1 MANTVLNPG
10 IIGKTAVR
18 LLENELVMGSHVYR
32 GYEDEFDKKI
42 NGYAVGDTISIRKP
56 AQFNVRQNSAVA
68 VIQDVTEGKL
78 NLVVNNQSGV
88 DFAFTSKDLTLKID
102 DLADRVIR
110 PAMIRLANAV
120 DVSLMNLYTQIPNW
134 VRQPDTGADSP
145 IDSFAEFAAGAE
157 RLDQGA
163 VPGDMRYAVL
173 APDSYWALAGS
184 QTTLFA
190 PNITT
195 SAYRRGEIG
204 DIGGVGTFMSQNV
217 PTFVGTAA
225 QGDTP
230 TVTNAVGTNQVPY
243 DTVKNT
249 EGTPGIW
256 GPATGGAGTGL
267 VTGGWTSGAIVKA
280 GTVFTIGTGA
290 GAVLA
295 VNPITKAV
303 LPYKQHFTVVADVT
317 ATGGAATLTITPP
330 IIPVTAIDGP
340 TWGTVNIAPAAA
352 AVINVVGDAN
362 ASYRQNLMFHRD
374 AFALVIV
381 PMVKPPGAVDVSRE
395 SYKSTSVRVI
405 PYYDGTND
413 VSNYRLDILYGVKV
427 IDNRLAVRMS
437 GGSAT
442 LGNPAT

>member
-1 MANTVLNPG
+1 MANTVLNPS
-10 IIGKTAVR
+10 IIAKTSVR
-18 LLENELVMGSHVYR
+18 ILENELVMGSHVYR
-32 GYEDEFDKKI
+32 GFEEEFDKKI
-42 NGYAVGDTISIRKP
+42 NGYDVGDTISIRKP
-56 AQFNVRQNSAVA
+56 QNFAIRTGATAVM
-68 VIQDVTEGKL
+68 QDVTEGKL
-78 NLVVNNQSGV
+78 SLIVNLQQGV
-88 DFAFTSKDLTLKID
+88 DFNFSSKDLTLKIE
-102 DLADRVIR
+102 DLSDRVIR
-110 PAMIRLANAV
+110 PAMVRLANAV
-120 DVSLMNLYTQIPNW
+120 DVSLMNLFTQIPNW
-134 VRQPDTGADSP
+134 TGAPDTGPDAP
-145 IDSFAEFAAGAE
+145 LDSFADFARGAE
-157 RLDQGA
+157 RLDQSA

-184 QTTLFA
+184 QTALFA
-190 PNITT
+190 PSITT
-195 SAYRRGEIG
+195 QAYRRGEIG
-204 DIGGVGTFMSQNV
+204 DIGGVGTYMSQNV
-217 PTFVGTAA
+217 PTFTGTAA

-230 TVTNAVGTNQVPY
+230 TVTNAVGTNQVLY
-243 DTVKNT
+243 DVVKNT

-267 VTGGWTSGAIVKA
+267 VTGGWTSGAVVKA

-295 VNPITKAV
+295 VNPVTKAV
-303 LPYKQHFTVVADVT
+303 LPYKQMFTVVADVT

-330 IIPVTAIDGP
+330 IIPLTAADGQQ
-340 TWGTVNIAPAAA
+340 WGTVNIAPAAT

-362 ASYRQNLMFHRD
+362 ASYRQNMMFHRD

-381 PMVKPPGAVDVSRE
+381 PMIKPPGAVEVARE
-395 SYKSTSVRVI
+395 SYRSTSVRVI

-427 IDNRLAVRMS
+427 VDNRLAVRMS